1 MNMER
6 PFVYDRYVTG
16 KNFIGRKKDCNIL
29 GNLLEAGENVVMYAP
44 PKSGKMSVIQQ
55 TLFNMRASGKNF
67 LVGQLDLM
75 NVRTLEEFLI
85 GFCSSVIG
93 SVSST
98 EREYSDFISRFLDGT
113 HFVFDSQ
120 RFADSNE
127 IVSISGEVDDGD
139 IVKMFQLPNCI
150 AAERRSKYIMVID
163 NFQNLLSCNHVG
175 HLFELMEDV
184 LKDNKEQARSV
195 AYIFSGSRVNA
206 MKYIFEEKKWFWKM
220 TEALPLQPV
229 DDREII
235 DYIVK
240 GFMMSGKVVERDLIL
255 GACKLFRGN
264 MWYLNHFIAICDS
277 MTKGYINDGILMEAL
292 STILS
297 VHEPKFI
304 SIVDDLTDFQLSFL
318 KAVLDG
324 VTKFSSVDVIDKYH
338 LNSSANVRRLK
349 DALKKKEVITFNDN
363 DEPVV
368 LDPLFEYWIRKYYF
382 KENE

>member
-363 DEPVV
+363 DEPIV